1 MDILKIVAFIIIT
14 LMIELTLE
22 KVNKEYAIL
31 LTIVTSVM
39 VLIFVVVKLDG
50 IISLLDELV
59 KKAWINKEYLT
70 VLLKVTGIAYLVE
83 LTKNI
88 CVDAGNSSLASK
100 VEMAGKISIVA
111 LTVPIITGVVS
122 VIISIV

>member
-59 KKAWINKEYLT
+59 KKAGINKEYLT